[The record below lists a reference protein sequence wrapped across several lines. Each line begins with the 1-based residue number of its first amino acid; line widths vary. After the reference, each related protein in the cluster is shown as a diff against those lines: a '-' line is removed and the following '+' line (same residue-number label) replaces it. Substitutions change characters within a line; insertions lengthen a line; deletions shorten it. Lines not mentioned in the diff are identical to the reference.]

1 MVWCETKLVVVNTV
15 EIPLD
20 MSPAVDFVCM
30 PVGVVGLQP
39 RQAEAEAA
47 RNYLGLF
54 HIVLHEVAACRRT
67 SSASILSV

>member
-1 MVWCETKLVVVNTV
+1 MVVVNTV

-20 MSPAVDFVCM
+20 MSLAFDFVCM
-30 PVGVVGLQP
+30 PVGVIGLQP

-47 RNYLGLF
+47 RNYLGYF
-54 HIVLHEVAACRRT
+54 TIVLHEDAAACRRT